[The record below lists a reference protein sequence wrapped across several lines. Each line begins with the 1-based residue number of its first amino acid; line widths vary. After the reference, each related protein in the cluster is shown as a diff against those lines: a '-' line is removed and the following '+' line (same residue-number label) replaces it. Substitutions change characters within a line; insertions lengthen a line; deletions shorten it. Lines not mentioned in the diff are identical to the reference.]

1 MDLSKHQISSTKFMI
16 SVNSLYIH
24 ALKESFRQFAQFRSV
39 GELGRAKSYLF
50 VAAFEDTILMV
61 G

>member
-1 MDLSKHQISSTKFMI
+1 MI

-24 ALKESFRQFAQFRSV
+24 ALRESFRQFAQFRSV
-39 GELGRAKSYLF
+39 EDLGRVKSYLF
-50 VAAFEDTILMV
+50 VAAFEDTVLMV